1 MPTVWFAILALML
14 TAYAVLD
21 GFDFGAGILHLLV
34 AKTDAERRTVISAIK
49 PFWGANEVWLIS
61 AGGVFVFAFPRAF
74 GAAFSG
80 LYLPLTLVIWLVVL
94 RGLSIEMRSQLRHSL
109 WRRGFDVIFAASSAT
124 MAIVLGVALANV
136 IRGVPLDGSGYFHED
151 LFGGGSGAL
160 DGYTISMGVFALVAL
175 SAHGATFLAWKT
187 EDALQARCVRWATHS
202 YRALL
207 VLVVVATA
215 LTFVLVPSFFALV
228 LGRPSLW
235 PLPIAG
241 LAAGAWV
248 LRSLSRDRV
257 RAAFLASCGF
267 IACFLVATAAAL
279 FPTIL
284 RSSVAPAYSI
294 DTSSATSSHALAIG
308 FRLWII
314 GITLVVLY
322 FTYLFRSLR
331 GKATADEEHAPDAS
345 HPTDIQDGSS
355 GNSLD
360 RR

>member
-21 GFDFGAGILHLLV
+21 GFDFGAGILHLFV
-34 AKTDAERRTVISAIK
+34 AKTDAERRTVLSAIT

-74 GAAFSG
+74 AAAFSG
-80 LYLPLTLVIWLVVL
+80 LYLPLTLVIWLVIL
-94 RGLSIEMRSQLRHSL
+94 RGLSIEMRSQLEHSL

-124 MAIVLGVALANV
+124 MAIVLGVALGNV

-151 LFGGGSGAL
+151 LFGGSSGAIDL
-160 DGYTISMGVFALVAL
+160 YTIAMGVFALVAL
-175 SAHGATFLAWKT
+175 AGHGATFLAWKT
-187 EDALQARCVRWATHS
+187 EGALHGRCMRWAMQS

-207 VLVVVATA
+207 VLVIAVTA
-215 LTFVLVPSFFALV
+215 LTFLHVPIFFALV
-228 LGRPSLW
+228 LGRPSVW

-248 LRSLSRDRV
+248 LRSLSRDRA
-257 RAAFLASCGF
+257 RAAFLASCSF

-284 RSSVAPAYSI
+284 RSTVDPAYSM
-294 DTSSATSSHALAIG
+294 DTSSATSSDTLTIG
-308 FRLWII
+308 FALWLV
-314 GITLVVLY
+314 GISLVVAY

-331 GKATADEEHAPDAS
+331 GSATADDAHAS
-345 HPTDIQDGSS
+345 HSMDVPRPRTQSS
-355 GNSLD
+355 DSP
-360 RR
+360 RI